1 MFMTNFHIAGNG
13 TTGKGMAWALQR
25 AKLMGSANFKVF
37 FSFLN
42 WYFHVRGREQEKK
55 SRNA

>member
-37 FSFLN
+37 FLFSIGTFM
-42 WYFHVRGREQEKK
+42 
-55 SRNA
+55 